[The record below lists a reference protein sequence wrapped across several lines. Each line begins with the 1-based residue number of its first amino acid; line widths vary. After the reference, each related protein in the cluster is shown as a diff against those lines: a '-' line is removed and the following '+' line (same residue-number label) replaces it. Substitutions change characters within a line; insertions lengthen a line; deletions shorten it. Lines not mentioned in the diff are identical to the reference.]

1 MPMAGC
7 DRCGRVE
14 AVPGHPEARIGAI
27 YTGCPEC
34 GRPLRWVGIVEA
46 VSLVR
51 ERHEGEPSRAGA
63 PQLVEERV

>member
-14 AVPGHPEARIGAI
+14 TVPGHPEARIGAI
-27 YTGCPEC
+27 YTQCPDC
-34 GRPLRWVGIVEA
+34 GQALRWVGIVEA

-51 ERHEGEPSRAGA
+51 ERHEAELGRGGA
-63 PQLVEERV
+63 PQLVEEGV

>member
-14 AVPGHPEARIGAI
+14 TVPGHPQARIGAI
-27 YTGCPEC
+27 YTECPEC
-34 GRPLRWVGIVEA
+34 GRPLRWMRIVEA

-51 ERHEGEPSRAGA
+51 KGRAAELRRSGA
-63 PQLVEERV
+63 PQLLQERV